1 LSQLDKVGSK
11 ELQDEFG
18 LAWYDY
24 GARNYDT
31 AVARFMNLDPLTEKY
46 HTQSPFVYA
55 DNNPVMFRDING
67 MGVEDDYV
75 FNEKGEYKYKI
86 VNDKPD
92 QIVIKNSTTNIEEG
106 RYDFNDPVNDV
117 NDINS
122 GKITR
127 VVFIKQSDI
136 EQ

>member
-1 LSQLDKVGSK
+1 
-11 ELQDEFG
+11 
-18 LAWYDY
+18 
-24 GARNYDT
+24 
-31 AVARFMNLDPLTEKY
+31 
-46 HTQSPFVYA
+46 
-55 DNNPVMFRDING
+55 MFRDING